1 MEFTRKE
8 TKAWAKQNY
17 VGLEGTLM
25 PSFTPDMERLD
36 EDAIRRDVDYY
47 VRHGMF
53 SVLAAVES
61 TAMTMDERCEF
72 LRIVCDEAR
81 GRILV
86 SAPTLLDTFEQDVQM
101 LRYFAKVGGHH
112 VLLGCPVQ
120 YRPETEQEV
129 FETMKAVSEAT
140 DLALD
145 IYPAARFDMSRFGKG
160 TMSIEVLKR
169 LADLDN
175 VVGVKVG
182 NLNPPNYFAHVHSAV
197 GEQLLVQ
204 DPLDHAWAF
213 CTGLGQ
219 QWAGAM
225 GYDMW
230 QTEDDQ
236 RVVRMFNHFRAGQLD
251 EAMKIYWEV
260 EPVRS
265 ASWAVHARL
274 SSAGLYPFV
283 LFKYQ
288 QWLVGGNGG
297 MLRQPI
303 HRPLEGDLILLRDA
317 LAASGIKPHDRSIEE
332 FFVGRAAYERGA
344 RLPRGAAA
352 VWGSSQPMQEIRNV
366 QAVH

>member
-1 MEFTRKE
+1 MEFSRRE
-8 TKAWAKQNY
+8 AKAWARSSY
-17 VGLEGTLM
+17 IGLEGALM

-36 EDAIRRDVDYY
+36 EDGIRHDVDHYI
-47 VRHGMF
+47 RHGMF
-53 SVLAAVES
+53 SILAAVES
-61 TAMTMDERCEF
+61 TAMTMTERCEF

-86 SAPTLLDTFEQDVQM
+86 SAPTLLDTFAQDVEM
-101 LRYFAKVGGHH
+101 LRYFASVGGDH

-120 YRPETEQEV
+120 YRPDSEEEM
-129 FETMKAVSEAT
+129 FETMRAVSEAT
-140 DLALD
+140 DLAID

-160 TMSIEVLKR
+160 TLSVETLKR
-169 LADLDN
+169 LADLDT

-182 NLNPPNYFAHVHSAV
+182 NLNPPNYFAHVYAAV
-197 GEQLLVQ
+197 GDRLLVQ
-204 DPLDHAWAF
+204 DPLDSAWAF
-213 CTGLGQ
+213 CTRLGQ

-230 QTEDDQ
+230 QTPDDQ
-236 RVVRMFNHFRAGQLD
+236 RVVRMFDLFRADQLD
-251 EAMKIYWEV
+251 EAMELYWAI
-260 EPVRS
+260 EPVRA

-274 SSAGLYPFV
+274 SSAGLYPFL

-303 HRPLEGDLILLRDA
+303 HRPLQADLDMLRDG
-317 LAASGIKPHDRSIEE
+317 LAASGITPYVGPLEE
-332 FFVGRAAYERGA
+332 FFVGRAAYARGA

-352 VWGSSQPMQEIRNV
+352 IRSATTAKGKSDA
-366 QAVH
+366 QRCH